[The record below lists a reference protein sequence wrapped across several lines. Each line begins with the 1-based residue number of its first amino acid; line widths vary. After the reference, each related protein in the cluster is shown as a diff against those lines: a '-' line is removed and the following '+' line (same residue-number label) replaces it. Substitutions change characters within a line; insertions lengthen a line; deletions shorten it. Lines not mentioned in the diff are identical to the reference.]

1 MPQRNSID
9 CKQSINTTLRRSPR
23 LLQTNHIEPEHPK
36 TPKPKSST
44 NRLTQCDT
52 PSSSSTQ
59 KVFQKKAPKRYPEE
73 NPKKVKASDAV
84 SKSSSKT
91 NTGSR
96 RSARFDGG
104 VKGFSCL
111 RRSPRFSGNSA
122 HNTFKQE
129 GLSDAGNVKLG
140 IDLHKQSVGKP
151 QKRVT
156 RSSTKDNANGL
167 VEKTGNDES
176 NGNMSPALT
185 DILDKGDLSDAE
197 RAKVG
202 ASSCD
207 QSAGQLRKKRT
218 FRSVASS
225 KVVVGGR
232 ERNVRDIDK
241 GRKEIG
247 VKRKRNQAEEGCGT
261 FQGWTNDQEIAL
273 QRAYFAAKPTPH
285 FWKKVA
291 KLVPGKSAQDCFDK
305 IHSDHLTPAQP
316 GTRLRAN
323 ITNSSSFSLS
333 ASNFLKSAEP
343 KIKRRTCSKQKRHL
357 AQKTVRRLLQKHY
370 HVDQDYEADLFSVLE
385 STLNISTQASQQDV
399 ILSTPECG
407 QGKRGLLKKYQGS
420 SSARK
425 KHISRLSGSLVATLV
440 SPPVLKQ
447 VKNKALHEKY
457 IDQLHCRE
465 AKRKAAS
472 ARTAKSIRSK
482 EGRKESLNQG
492 AIEAAKNALVSDA
505 RDVISRFQHLNANV
519 TSNLSDFDDDD
530 DGVDS
535 DNDESEEGS

>member
-1 MPQRNSID
+1 MPHRNSID
-9 CKQSINTTLRRSPR
+9 SKQSINTTLRRSPR
-23 LLQTNHIEPEHPK
+23 LLQTNRLEPEPPK

-44 NRLTQCDT
+44 HRITHSEP
-52 PSSSSTQ
+52 PSITSTQ
-59 KVFQKKAPKRYPEE
+59 KVQKKTLKRYPEE
-73 NPKKVKASDAV
+73 NSDAG
-84 SKSSSKT
+84 SKSSTKI
-91 NTGSR
+91 NTGST
-96 RSARFDGG
+96 RSARLNGG
-104 VKGFSCL
+104 VEGFSCL
-111 RRSPRFSGNSA
+111 RRRSPRFSD
-122 HNTFKQE
+122 HNKFKQE
-129 GLSDAGNVKLG
+129 GLSDVGEVKMA
-140 IDLHKQSVGKP
+140 IDLHKHYLGEP

-156 RSSTKDNANGL
+156 HANGL

-176 NGNMSPALT
+176 DGFMSP
-185 DILDKGDLSDAE
+185 DKGDLSDAE
-197 RAKVG
+197 RANVG
-202 ASSCD
+202 ASSCE
-207 QSAGQLRKKRT
+207 QSAGRLRKKRT
-218 FRSVASS
+218 FRSSASS
-225 KVVVGGR
+225 KVIVGGS

-247 VKRKRNQAEEGCGT
+247 VKRKRNRAEEGNGN
-261 FQGWTNDQEIAL
+261 FQGWTKDQEIAL

-305 IHSDHLTPAQP
+305 VHSDHLTPPQP
-316 GTRLRAN
+316 RTRLRAS
-323 ITNSSSFSLS
+323 IANSSSFSLS
-333 ASNFLKSAEP
+333 ASKFLKSAEP
-343 KIKRRTCSKQKRHL
+343 KTKRRNCSKQKSHL

-385 STLNISTQASQQDV
+385 SPLNISSQASQQGV

-407 QGKRGLLKKYQGS
+407 QDKRGFLKKYQGS

-425 KHISRLSGSLVATLV
+425 KHISRLGGLLVATLV

-447 VKNKALHEKY
+447 VKNKGLHEKY

-472 ARTAKSIRSK
+472 VRAGKSIRSR
-482 EGRKESLNQG
+482 EGRKQSLNQD

-505 RDVISRFQHLNANV
+505 RDVINHFQHLKASVMNK
-519 TSNLSDFDDDD
+519 LSEFDDD

-535 DNDESEEGS
+535 DDDENEEYQYTFKV